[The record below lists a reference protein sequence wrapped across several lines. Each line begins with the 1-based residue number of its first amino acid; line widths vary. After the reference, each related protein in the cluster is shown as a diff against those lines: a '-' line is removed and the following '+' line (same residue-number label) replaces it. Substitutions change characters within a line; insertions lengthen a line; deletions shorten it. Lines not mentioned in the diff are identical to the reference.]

1 MGPWPVNQQ
10 LQAHRARAS
19 KPGRKVALSVPI
31 DRRSAKRELR
41 LLLQGVDG
49 LAGEGL
55 AAALQRVAEAAT
67 VVLRTQ
73 GAGVMLA
80 DEHEVLRCAAAS
92 GPPSR
97 GLATAQE
104 RLGAGPAHDSFASAL
119 PVSSRDL
126 TTDGRWPDLRHLI
139 DRAAVRAVLST
150 PLTLPG
156 GRPIGSLNLHSS
168 RERDWEVGEIA
179 ATMAYA
185 GVVASLIS
193 MALEARL
200 RGVLLDKLLD
210 ALRNAADRP
219 DVEDG

>member
-1 MGPWPVNQQ
+1 M
-10 LQAHRARAS
+10 
-19 KPGRKVALSVPI
+19 PI
-31 DRRSAKRELR
+31 DRRSVTRELR

-49 LAGEGL
+49 LTGEGL
-55 AAALQRVAEAAT
+55 GPALQRVAEAAT
-67 VVLRTQ
+67 MVLRAQ

-92 GPPSR
+92 GPPGR

-104 RLGAGPAHDSFASAL
+104 RLGAGPALDSYVNEL
-119 PVSSRDL
+119 PVASRDL

-139 DRAAVRAVLST
+139 DRAAVRAVLSA

-156 GRPIGSLNLHSS
+156 GRPIGALALHSS
-168 RERDWEVGEIA
+168 REREWDVGEIA

-200 RGVLLDKLLD
+200 RGVLLDRLLD
-210 ALRNAADRP
+210 ALRTTSDRP
-219 DVEDG
+219 DIEDG

>member
-1 MGPWPVNQQ
+1 M
-10 LQAHRARAS
+10 
-19 KPGRKVALSVPI
+19 PI
-31 DRRSAKRELR
+31 DRRSVTRELR
-41 LLLQGVDG
+41 VLLQGVDG

-55 AAALQRVAEAAT
+55 PAALQRMVEAAT
-67 VVLRTQ
+67 MMLRAQ

-80 DEHEVLRCAAAS
+80 DEDEVLRCAAAS
-92 GPPSR
+92 GQPGR

-104 RLGAGPAHDSFASAL
+104 RLGAGPAHDSFAQAM
-119 PVSSRDL
+119 PVASRDV

-139 DRAAVRAVLST
+139 DGTAVRAVLSA
-150 PLTLPG
+150 PLTLPHG
-156 GRPIGSLNLHSS
+156 GPIGALNLHTSGA
-168 RERDWEVGEIA
+168 RDWELAEIA

-210 ALRNAADRP
+210 ALRISTDSP
-219 DVEDG
+219 GMEDG

>member
-1 MGPWPVNQQ
+1 M
-10 LQAHRARAS
+10 
-19 KPGRKVALSVPI
+19 
-31 DRRSAKRELR
+31 
-41 LLLQGVDG
+41 DG

-55 AAALQRVAEAAT
+55 GPALQRVAEAAT
-67 VVLRTQ
+67 TVLRAQ

-92 GPPSR
+92 GPPGR

-104 RLGAGPAHDSFASAL
+104 RLGAGPALDSYVNEL
-119 PVSSRDL
+119 PVASRDL

-139 DRAAVRAVLST
+139 DRAAVRAVLSA

-156 GRPIGSLNLHSS
+156 GRPIGALALYSS
-168 RERDWEVGEIA
+168 REREWDVGEIA

-210 ALRNAADRP
+210 ALRNSTDRP
-219 DVEDG
+219 GVEDG

>member
-1 MGPWPVNQQ
+1 VP
-10 LQAHRARAS
+10 
-19 KPGRKVALSVPI
+19 VPI
-31 DRRSAKRELR
+31 ERKSVTRELR

-67 VVLRTQ
+67 TVLRAQ

-92 GPPSR
+92 GPPGR

-104 RLGAGPAHDSFASAL
+104 RLGAGPAHDSYASEM
-119 PVSSRDL
+119 PVTCRDV
-126 TTDGRWPDLRHLI
+126 TSDGRWPDLRHLI
-139 DRAAVRAVLST
+139 DRAAVRAVLSA

-156 GRPIGSLNLHSS
+156 GRPIGALDLHSS

-193 MALEARL
+193 IALEARL
-200 RGVLLDKLLD
+200 RGVLLERLLD
-210 ALRNAADRP
+210 ALRGVTDRP
-219 DVEDG
+219 GVEDG

>member
-1 MGPWPVNQQ
+1 M
-10 LQAHRARAS
+10 
-19 KPGRKVALSVPI
+19 PI
-31 DRRSAKRELR
+31 DRRSASRELR

-67 VVLRTQ
+67 TVLRAQ

-92 GPPSR
+92 GPPGR

-104 RLGAGPAHDSFASAL
+104 RLGAGPALDSFTNGM
-119 PVSSRDL
+119 PVASRDV
-126 TTDGRWPDLRHLI
+126 TDDGRWPDLRHLI
-139 DRAAVRAVLST
+139 DRAAVRAVLSA

-156 GRPIGSLNLHSS
+156 GRPIGALALHSS
-168 RERDWEVGEIA
+168 REREWDVGEIA

-200 RGVLLDKLLD
+200 RGVLLDRLLD
-210 ALRNAADRP
+210 ALRNATDRP
-219 DVEDG
+219 GVEDG

>member
-1 MGPWPVNQQ
+1 
-10 LQAHRARAS
+10 
-19 KPGRKVALSVPI
+19 LSI
-31 DRRSAKRELR
+31 DRRSVTRELR

-67 VVLRTQ
+67 MLLRAQ
-73 GAGVMLA
+73 GAGVLLA

-92 GPPSR
+92 GPPGR

-104 RLGAGPAHDSFASAL
+104 RLGAGPALDSYRSEV
-119 PVSSRDL
+119 PVTSRDL
-126 TTDGRWPDLRHLI
+126 TADGRWPDLRHLV
-139 DRAAVRAVLST
+139 DRAAVRAVLAA

-156 GRPIGSLNLHSS
+156 GRPIGALNLHSS
-168 RERDWEVGEIA
+168 RARDWEVAEIA

-193 MALEARL
+193 MAMEARL
-200 RGVLLDKLLD
+200 RGVLLDKLLN
-210 ALRNAADRP
+210 ALRASADRP

>member
-1 MGPWPVNQQ
+1 M
-10 LQAHRARAS
+10 
-19 KPGRKVALSVPI
+19 PI
-31 DRRSAKRELR
+31 DRRSVTRELR

-55 AAALQRVAEAAT
+55 GPALQRVAEAAT
-67 VVLRTQ
+67 MVLRAQ

-92 GPPSR
+92 GPPGR

-104 RLGAGPAHDSFASAL
+104 RLGAGPALDSYVNEL
-119 PVSSRDL
+119 PVASRDL

-156 GRPIGSLNLHSS
+156 GRAIGALNLHSS

-200 RGVLLDKLLD
+200 RGVLLDRLLA
-210 ALRNAADRP
+210 ALRNTIDRP
-219 DVEDG
+219 GIEDG

>member
-1 MGPWPVNQQ
+1 LP
-10 LQAHRARAS
+10 
-19 KPGRKVALSVPI
+19 VPI
-31 DRRSAKRELR
+31 ERKSVTRELR

-67 VVLRTQ
+67 TVLRAQ

-92 GPPSR
+92 GSPGR

-104 RLGAGPAHDSFASAL
+104 RLGAGPAHDSYASEL
-119 PVSSRDL
+119 PVTCRDV
-126 TTDGRWPDLRHLI
+126 TSDRRWPDLRHLI
-139 DRAAVRAVLST
+139 DRAAVRAVLSA

-156 GRPIGSLNLHSS
+156 GRPIGALDLHSS

-193 MALEARL
+193 IALEARL
-200 RGVLLDKLLD
+200 RGVLLERLLD
-210 ALRNAADRP
+210 ALRGVTDRP
-219 DVEDG
+219 GVEDG

>member
-1 MGPWPVNQQ
+1 V
-10 LQAHRARAS
+10 
-19 KPGRKVALSVPI
+19 SVPI
-31 DRRSAKRELR
+31 DRKSVTRELR
-41 LLLQGVDG
+41 LLLQGMDG

-55 AAALQRVAEAAT
+55 SAALQRVAEAST
-67 VVLRTQ
+67 TVLRAQ

-92 GPPSR
+92 GPPGR
-97 GLATAQE
+97 ALATAQE
-104 RLGAGPAHDSFASAL
+104 RLGAGPALDSYTNEM
-119 PVSSRDL
+119 PVVSRDV
-126 TTDGRWPDLRHLI
+126 TADGRWPDLRHLI

-156 GRPIGSLNLHSS
+156 GRPIGALHLHSS
-168 RERDWEVGEIA
+168 RARDWEVSEIA

-210 ALRNAADRP
+210 ALRATTDRP
-219 DVEDG
+219 DIEDG

>member
-1 MGPWPVNQQ
+1 M
-10 LQAHRARAS
+10 
-19 KPGRKVALSVPI
+19 PI
-31 DRRSAKRELR
+31 DRRSVRREPR
-41 LLLQGVDG
+41 LLLRGVDG

-55 AAALQRVAEAAT
+55 PAALQRAAEAAT
-67 VVLRTQ
+67 TLLRAQ

-92 GPPSR
+92 GPPGR

-104 RLGAGPAHDSFASAL
+104 LLGAGPALDSFANGM
-119 PVSSRDL
+119 PVTSPDV
-126 TTDGRWPDLRHLI
+126 TTDGRWPDLRHLV
-139 DRAAVRAVLST
+139 DRAAVRAVLSA

-156 GRPIGSLNLHSS
+156 GRPIGALNLHSS
-168 RERDWEVGEIA
+168 RARDWEVADVA

-185 GVVASLIS
+185 GVVAGLIA

-210 ALRNAADRP
+210 ALRGVGDYP
-219 DVEDG
+219 DAEDG

>member
-1 MGPWPVNQQ
+1 M
-10 LQAHRARAS
+10 
-19 KPGRKVALSVPI
+19 PI
-31 DRRSAKRELR
+31 DRKSVTRELR
-41 LLLQGVDG
+41 QLLQGVDG

-55 AAALQRVAEAAT
+55 TATLQRVAEAAT
-67 VVLRTQ
+67 MVLRAQ

-92 GPPSR
+92 GPPGR

-104 RLGAGPAHDSFASAL
+104 RLGAGPAHAAVASEM
-119 PVSSRDL
+119 PVTCRDV
-126 TTDGRWPDLRHLI
+126 TSDARWPDLRHLV
-139 DRAAVRAVLST
+139 DRTTVRAVLSA

-156 GRPIGSLNLHSS
+156 GGGRPIGALDLHSS
-168 RERDWEVGEIA
+168 RARDWEVGEIA
-179 ATMAYA
+179 AIMSFA

-200 RGVLLDKLLD
+200 RGVLLERLLD
-210 ALRNAADRP
+210 ALRGIADRP

>member
-1 MGPWPVNQQ
+1 MPT
-10 LQAHRARAS
+10 
-19 KPGRKVALSVPI
+19 
-31 DRRSAKRELR
+31 DRRSVTRELR

-55 AAALQRVAEAAT
+55 GPALQRVAEAAT
-67 VVLRTQ
+67 MVLRAQ

-92 GPPSR
+92 GPPGR

-104 RLGAGPAHDSFASAL
+104 RLGAGPALDSYVNEL
-119 PVSSRDL
+119 PVASRDL

-139 DRAAVRAVLST
+139 DRAAVRAVLSA

-156 GRPIGSLNLHSS
+156 GRPIGALALYSS
-168 RERDWEVGEIA
+168 REREWDVGEIA

-200 RGVLLDKLLD
+200 RGVLLDRLLD
-210 ALRNAADRP
+210 ALRTSTDRP
-219 DVEDG
+219 GVEDG

>member
-1 MGPWPVNQQ
+1 MSPPNG
-10 LQAHRARAS
+10 LRE
-19 KPGRKVALSVPI
+19 VALSVPI
-31 DRRSAKRELR
+31 DRRSVTRELR

-55 AAALQRVAEAAT
+55 GPALQRVAEAAT
-67 VVLRTQ
+67 MVLRAQ

-92 GPPSR
+92 GPPGR

-104 RLGAGPAHDSFASAL
+104 RLGAGPALDSYVNEL
-119 PVSSRDL
+119 PVASRDL

-139 DRAAVRAVLST
+139 DRAAVRAVLSA

-156 GRPIGSLNLHSS
+156 GRPIGALALYSS
-168 RERDWEVGEIA
+168 REREWDVGEIA

-219 DVEDG
+219 GVEDG